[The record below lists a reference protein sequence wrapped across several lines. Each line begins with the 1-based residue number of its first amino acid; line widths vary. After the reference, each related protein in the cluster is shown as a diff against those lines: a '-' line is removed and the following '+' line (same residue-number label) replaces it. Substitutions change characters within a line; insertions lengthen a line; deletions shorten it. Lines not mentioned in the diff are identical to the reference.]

1 MWTNNKLCNIVV
13 TDGNNQ
19 WHNINEIYY
28 VRLYR
33 STSFLKAPRINEP
46 GISRHH
52 LTLGSCLVDIIID
65 WQIIKWHNH
74 HHTHHNRFTALFPRP
89 PGWASARRELLD
101 FMVQRKIIEADTP
114 TIRLG
119 ATPSGLTSAH
129 LHHPSI
135 FYGPDA
141 LPATQL
147 TVSRHWRQL
156 AHSD

>member
-1 MWTNNKLCNIVV
+1 MVLTSDTIAMKFIMSAYTGQHLF
-13 TDGNNQ
+13 
-19 WHNINEIYY
+19 ESP
-28 VRLYR
+28 LYQR
-33 STSFLKAPRINEP
+33 TRNFPSPSHTE
-46 GISRHH
+46 
-52 LTLGSCLVDIIID
+52 LGSCLVDIIID